1 VPPPVRYSRSG
12 ELNIAYQ
19 VVGDGPAD
27 LLMIPGW
34 FSHLALDWEEPTWVR
49 WCERLAS
56 FARVVRFD
64 KRGTGM
70 SDRPPGVPTPDE
82 RMADARAVMDAA
94 GLTSAHVLGWSEGGP
109 LGILLAAAHPERVL
123 SLVLYGT
130 QATFRR
136 RDDYPFGDEE
146 SDEQSEEWY
155 AELES
160 GWGTVDY
167 ALLTHPD
174 ADPVFARRRALYM
187 QSAASPAAAVALAK
201 SNALIDTRELLPS
214 IRVPTLVLSRRDDPV
229 GPEPTGR
236 YLAERIPG
244 ARFIALEGDEH
255 QPWLG
260 DAEAWCAE
268 IEHFVTGIR
277 PAVLEP
283 GVVRAILLCDLE
295 GSTKLVGTLG
305 DERWTDVLTAYGEA
319 ADRAVHTH
327 GGRLVDRTGDEL
339 MAAFEGPVNAVRAA
353 QRIQAAAEELGFR
366 ARAGIHMGEVV
377 ERGGA
382 LRGIAVHLAA
392 RVMGSADGGEVLVSE
407 TVKDIVAGSALR
419 FQDRGTHQLKGIEEP
434 RRLFAVARD

>member
-1 VPPPVRYSRSG
+1 MPPPVRYARSG

-27 LLMIPGW
+27 VLMIPGW

-49 WCERLAS
+49 WCERLTS

-70 SDRPPGVPTPDE
+70 SDRPPGIPTPDE

-94 GLTSAHVLGWSEGGP
+94 GLTAGHVLGWSEGGP
-109 LGILLAAAHPERVL
+109 LGIMLTVAHPERVR
-123 SLVLYGT
+123 SLTLYGT

-136 RDDYPFGDEE
+136 RDDYPFGGEE
-146 SDEQSEEWY
+146 IEEQY

-160 GWGTVDY
+160 GWGTVDHV
-167 ALLTHPD
+167 LLTHPA
-174 ADPVFARRRALYM
+174 ADPLFAQRRALYM
-187 QSAASPAAAVALAK
+187 QSAASPAAAVALAR
-201 SNALIDTRELLPS
+201 SNALIDTRGLLPS

-244 ARFIALEGDEH
+244 ARFVTLEGDEH
-255 QPWLG
+255 LPWLG
-260 DAEAWCAE
+260 DAEALCTE
-268 IEHFVTGIR
+268 IEHFVTGVR

-295 GSTKLVGTLG
+295 GSTKLVRTIG
-305 DERWTDVLTAYGEA
+305 DERWTDLLTAYGDA
-319 ADRAVHTH
+319 ADRAVKTH
-327 GGRLVDRTGDEL
+327 GGRLIDRTGDEL

-353 QRIQAAAEELGFR
+353 QRIQAAAEELGVR
-366 ARAGIHMGEVV
+366 TRAGVHMGEVV
-377 ERGGA
+377 ERTGA

-392 RVMGSADGGEVLVSE
+392 RVMATAAGGEVLVSE

-419 FQDRGTHQLKGIEEP
+419 FEDRGAYQLKGIEEP
-434 RRLFAVARD
+434 RRLFAVAHD

>member
-1 VPPPVRYSRSG
+1 MPPPVRYARSG

-19 VVGDGPAD
+19 VVGDGPTD

-56 FARVVRFD
+56 FARVIRFD

-109 LGILLAAAHPERVL
+109 LGILLTVAHPERVR

-136 RDDYPFGDEE
+136 RDDYPFGDSEE
-146 SDEQSEEWY
+146 ENEEWY

-160 GWGTVDY
+160 SWGTVDY

-214 IRVPTLVLSRRDDPV
+214 IRVPTLVLNRRADPV

-255 QPWLG
+255 LPWLE
-260 DAEAWCAE
+260 DAEAFCAE

-277 PAVLEP
+277 PAMREP

-295 GSTKLVGTLG
+295 GSTKLARTLG
-305 DERWTDVLTAYGEA
+305 DERWTDLLTAYGDA

-327 GGRLVDRTGDEL
+327 GGRLVDRTGDGL
-339 MAAFEGPVNAVRAA
+339 MAAFEGPVNAVRSA
-353 QRIQAAAEELGFR
+353 QRIQAAAEELGVR
-366 ARAGIHMGEVV
+366 ARAGVHMGEVV
-377 ERGGA
+377 ERAGA

-392 RVMGSADGGEVLVSE
+392 RVMASAGGGETLVSE

-419 FQDRGTHQLKGIEEP
+419 FQDRGTHHLKGIEEP

>member
-1 VPPPVRYSRSG
+1 MPPPVRYARSG

-19 VVGDGPAD
+19 VVGDGRAD

-70 SDRPPGVPTPDE
+70 SDRPSGVPTPDE

-94 GLTSAHVLGWSEGGP
+94 GLSSAHVLGWSEGGP
-109 LGILLAAAHPERVL
+109 LGILLTVAHPERVR

-130 QATFRR
+130 QATFKR
-136 RDDYPFGDEE
+136 RDDYPFGD
-146 SDEQSEEWY
+146 SEEEAEAWY
-155 AELES
+155 EELES
-160 GWGTVDY
+160 CWGTVDHV
-167 ALLTHPD
+167 LLTHPD

-214 IRVPTLVLSRRDDPV
+214 IRVPTLVLNRRDDPV

-244 ARFIALEGDEH
+244 SRFIALEGDEH
-255 QPWLG
+255 LPWLG
-260 DAEAWCAE
+260 DADVLCAE

-295 GSTKLVGTLG
+295 GSTKLARTLG
-305 DERWTDVLTAYGEA
+305 DERWTDVLTAYGDA

-327 GGRLVDRTGDEL
+327 GGRLVDRTGDGL

-353 QRIQAAAEELGFR
+353 QRIQAAAEELGVR
-366 ARAGIHMGEVV
+366 ARAGVHMGEVV
-377 ERGGA
+377 ERAGA

-392 RVMGSADGGEVLVSE
+392 RVMTSAAGGEVLVSE

>member
-1 VPPPVRYSRSG
+1 
-12 ELNIAYQ
+12 
-19 VVGDGPAD
+19 
-27 LLMIPGW
+27 MIPGW

-56 FARVVRFD
+56 FARVIRFD

-70 SDRPPGVPTPDE
+70 SDRPPGIPTPDE
-82 RMADARAVMDAA
+82 RMADARAVMDSA

-109 LGILLAAAHPERVL
+109 LGILLTVAHPERVR

-136 RDDYPFGDEE
+136 RDDYPFGDYEE
-146 SDEQSEEWY
+146 ENEEWY
-155 AELES
+155 AEFES

-214 IRVPTLVLSRRDDPV
+214 IRVPTLVLNRRDDPV

-244 ARFIALEGDEH
+244 ARFVALEGDEH
-255 QPWLG
+255 LPWLG
-260 DAEAWCAE
+260 DAEAFCAE

-277 PAVLEP
+277 PAVREP

-295 GSTKLVGTLG
+295 GSTKLARTLG
-305 DERWTDVLTAYGEA
+305 DERWTDLLTAYGDA

-327 GGRLVDRTGDEL
+327 GGRLVDRTGDGL

-353 QRIQAAAEELGFR
+353 QRIQAAAEELGVR
-366 ARAGIHMGEVV
+366 ARAGVHMGEVV
-377 ERGGA
+377 ERAGA

-392 RVMGSADGGEVLVSE
+392 RVMASAGGGETLVSE

-419 FQDRGTHQLKGIEEP
+419 FQDRGTHHLKGIEEP

>member
-1 VPPPVRYSRSG
+1 VPPPVRYARSG

-27 LLMIPGW
+27 LLLIPGW

-56 FARVVRFD
+56 FARVIRFD

-94 GLTSAHVLGWSEGGP
+94 GSTSAHVLGWSEGGP
-109 LGILLAAAHPERVL
+109 LGILLTVAHPKRVR

-130 QATFRR
+130 QATFHR

-146 SDEQSEEWY
+146 SDEQAEQFY

-174 ADPVFARRRALYM
+174 ADPLVARRRALYM
-187 QSAASPAAAVALAK
+187 QSAASPAAAVALAR

-214 IRVPTLVLSRRDDPV
+214 IRVPTLVISRRDDPV

-236 YLAERIPG
+236 YLADRIPR

-260 DAEAWCAE
+260 DAQEWCRE
-268 IEHFVTGIR
+268 IEHFVTGVR

-295 GSTKLVGTLG
+295 GSTKLAGMLG
-305 DERWTDVLTAYGEA
+305 DERWTDLLAAYGDA
-319 ADRAVHTH
+319 AERAVRTH
-327 GGRLVDRTGDEL
+327 AGRLVDRTGDEL
-339 MAAFEGPVNAVRAA
+339 MAAFEGPVNAVGAA
-353 QRIQAAAEELGFR
+353 RGIQAAAEELGVR

-377 ERGGA
+377 ERAGA

-392 RVMGSADGGEVLVSE
+392 RVMAGAAGGEVLVSD

-419 FQDRGTHQLKGIEEP
+419 FQDRGTHHLKGIDEP
-434 RRLFAVARD
+434 RRLFAVVGD

>member
-1 VPPPVRYSRSG
+1 MPPPVRYARNG

-19 VVGDGPAD
+19 VVGDGPTD

-56 FARVVRFD
+56 FARVIRFD

-109 LGILLAAAHPERVL
+109 LGILLTVAHPERVR

-136 RDDYPFGDEE
+136 RDDYPFGDSEE
-146 SDEQSEEWY
+146 ENEEWY

-160 GWGTVDY
+160 SWGTVDY

-214 IRVPTLVLSRRDDPV
+214 IRVPTLVLNRRDDPV

-255 QPWLG
+255 LPWLE
-260 DAEAWCAE
+260 DAEAFCAE

-277 PAVLEP
+277 PAMREP

-295 GSTKLVGTLG
+295 GSTKLARTLG
-305 DERWTDVLTAYGEA
+305 DERWTDLLTTYGDA

-327 GGRLVDRTGDEL
+327 GGRLVDRTGDGL

-353 QRIQAAAEELGFR
+353 QRIQAATEELGVR
-366 ARAGIHMGEVV
+366 ARAGVHMGEVV
-377 ERGGA
+377 ERAGA

-392 RVMGSADGGEVLVSE
+392 RVMASAGGGETLVSE

-419 FQDRGTHQLKGIEEP
+419 FQDRGTHHLKGIEEP

>member
-1 VPPPVRYSRSG
+1 MPPPVQYARSG

-56 FARVVRFD
+56 FARVIRFD

-70 SDRPPGVPTPDE
+70 SDRPPGIPTPDE
-82 RMADARAVMDAA
+82 RMADARAVMDSA

-109 LGILLAAAHPERVL
+109 LGILLTVAHPERVR

-136 RDDYPFGDEE
+136 RDDYPFGDYEE
-146 SDEQSEEWY
+146 ETEEWY
-155 AELES
+155 AEFES

-201 SNALIDTRELLPS
+201 SNALIDTRDLLPS
-214 IRVPTLVLSRRDDPV
+214 IRVPTLVLNRRDDPV

-244 ARFIALEGDEH
+244 ARFVALEGDEH
-255 QPWLG
+255 LPWLG
-260 DAEAWCAE
+260 DAEAFCAE
-268 IEHFVTGIR
+268 IQHFVTGIR
-277 PAVLEP
+277 PAVREP

-295 GSTKLVGTLG
+295 GSTKLARTLG
-305 DERWTDVLTAYGEA
+305 DERWTDLLTAYGDA

-327 GGRLVDRTGDEL
+327 GGRLVDRTGDGL

-353 QRIQAAAEELGFR
+353 QRIQAAAEELGVR
-366 ARAGIHMGEVV
+366 ARAGVHMGEVV
-377 ERGGA
+377 ERAGA

-392 RVMGSADGGEVLVSE
+392 RVMASAGGGETFVSE

-419 FQDRGTHQLKGIEEP
+419 FQDRGTHHLKGIEEP

>member
-1 VPPPVRYSRSG
+1 VPPPVRYARSG

-56 FARVVRFD
+56 FARVIRFD

-70 SDRPPGVPTPDE
+70 SDRPPGIPTPDE
-82 RMADARAVMDAA
+82 RMADARAVMDSA

-109 LGILLAAAHPERVL
+109 LGILLTVAHPERVR

-136 RDDYPFGDEE
+136 RDDYPFGDYEE
-146 SDEQSEEWY
+146 ETEEWY
-155 AELES
+155 AEFES

-201 SNALIDTRELLPS
+201 SNALIDTRDLLPS
-214 IRVPTLVLSRRDDPV
+214 IRVPTLVLNRRDDPV

-244 ARFIALEGDEH
+244 ARFVALEGDEH
-255 QPWLG
+255 LPWLG
-260 DAEAWCAE
+260 DAEAFCAE
-268 IEHFVTGIR
+268 IQHFVTGIR
-277 PAVLEP
+277 PAVREP

-295 GSTKLVGTLG
+295 GSTKLARTLG
-305 DERWTDVLTAYGEA
+305 DERWTDLLTAYGDA

-327 GGRLVDRTGDEL
+327 GGRLVDRTGDGL

-353 QRIQAAAEELGFR
+353 QRIQAAAEELGVR
-366 ARAGIHMGEVV
+366 ARAGVHMGEVV
-377 ERGGA
+377 ERAGA

-392 RVMGSADGGEVLVSE
+392 RVMASAGGGETFVSE

-419 FQDRGTHQLKGIEEP
+419 FQDRGTHHLKGIEEP

>member
-1 VPPPVRYSRSG
+1 VPPPVRYARSG

-27 LLMIPGW
+27 VLMIPGW

-70 SDRPPGVPTPDE
+70 SDRPPGIPTPDE

-94 GLTSAHVLGWSEGGP
+94 GLTAAHVLGWSEGGP
-109 LGILLAAAHPERVL
+109 LGIMLTVAHPERVR
-123 SLVLYGT
+123 SLTLYGT

-136 RDDYPFGDEE
+136 RDDYPFGDDE
-146 SDEQSEEWY
+146 SDEEIEEQY

-160 GWGTVDY
+160 GWGTVDHV
-167 ALLTHPD
+167 LLTHPS
-174 ADPVFARRRALYM
+174 ADPVFAQRRALYM
-187 QSAASPAAAVALAK
+187 QSAASPAAAVALAR
-201 SNALIDTRELLPS
+201 SNALIDTRGLLPS

-229 GPEPTGR
+229 GPAPTGR

-244 ARFIALEGDEH
+244 ARFVAFEGDEH
-255 QPWLG
+255 LPWLG
-260 DAEAWCAE
+260 DAEALCME
-268 IEHFVTGIR
+268 IEHFVTGVR

-295 GSTKLVGTLG
+295 GSTKLVRTIG
-305 DERWTDVLTAYGEA
+305 DERWTDLLAAYADA
-319 ADRAVHTH
+319 ADRAVNTH

-353 QRIQAAAEELGFR
+353 QRIQAAAEELGVR
-366 ARAGIHMGEVV
+366 ARAGVHMGEVV
-377 ERGGA
+377 ERAGA

-392 RVMGSADGGEVLVSE
+392 RVMASATGGEVLVSE

-419 FQDRGTHQLKGIEEP
+419 FEDRGAYQLKGIEEP

>member
-1 VPPPVRYSRSG
+1 MPPPVRYARNG

-56 FARVVRFD
+56 FARVIRFD

-109 LGILLAAAHPERVL
+109 LGILLTVAHPERVR

-136 RDDYPFGDEE
+136 RDDYPFGDSEE
-146 SDEQSEEWY
+146 ENEEWY

-160 GWGTVDY
+160 SWGTVDY

-214 IRVPTLVLSRRDDPV
+214 IRVPTLVLNRRADPV

-255 QPWLG
+255 LPWLE
-260 DAEAWCAE
+260 DAEAFCAE

-277 PAVLEP
+277 PAMREP

-295 GSTKLVGTLG
+295 GSTKLARTLG
-305 DERWTDVLTAYGEA
+305 DERWTDLLTAYGDA

-327 GGRLVDRTGDEL
+327 GGRLVDRTGDGL

-353 QRIQAAAEELGFR
+353 QRIQAAAEELGVR
-366 ARAGIHMGEVV
+366 ARAGVHMGEVV
-377 ERGGA
+377 ERAGA

-392 RVMGSADGGEVLVSE
+392 RVMASAGGGETLVSE

-419 FQDRGTHQLKGIEEP
+419 FQDRGTHHLKGIEEP

>member
-1 VPPPVRYSRSG
+1 
-12 ELNIAYQ
+12 
-19 VVGDGPAD
+19 
-27 LLMIPGW
+27 
-34 FSHLALDWEEPTWVR
+34 
-49 WCERLAS
+49 
-56 FARVVRFD
+56 
-64 KRGTGM
+64 
-70 SDRPPGVPTPDE
+70 
-82 RMADARAVMDAA
+82 
-94 GLTSAHVLGWSEGGP
+94 
-109 LGILLAAAHPERVL
+109 
-123 SLVLYGT
+123 
-130 QATFRR
+130 
-136 RDDYPFGDEE
+136 
-146 SDEQSEEWY
+146 
-155 AELES
+155 
-160 GWGTVDY
+160 
-167 ALLTHPD
+167 
-174 ADPVFARRRALYM
+174 
-187 QSAASPAAAVALAK
+187 
-201 SNALIDTRELLPS
+201 
-214 IRVPTLVLSRRDDPV
+214 VPTLVLSRRDDPL

-295 GSTKLVGTLG
+295 GSTKLVSTLG

-319 ADRAVHTH
+319 AHRAVHTH

-353 QRIQAAAEELGFR
+353 QRIQVAAEELGFR

-392 RVMGSADGGEVLVSE
+392 RVMGSAGGGEVLVSE

>member
-1 VPPPVRYSRSG
+1 VPPPIRYARSG

-34 FSHLALDWEEPTWVR
+34 FSHLALDWEEPAWVR

-56 FARVVRFD
+56 FARVIRFD

-70 SDRPPGVPTPDE
+70 SDRPSGIPTPDE

-109 LGILLAAAHPERVL
+109 LGILLAVAHPERVR
-123 SLVLYGT
+123 SLILYGT
-130 QATFRR
+130 QATFQR
-136 RDDYPFGDEE
+136 RDDYPFGDPDEE
-146 SDEQSEEWY
+146 GDEWY

-174 ADPVFARRRALYM
+174 ADPLSAQRRALYM

-201 SNALIDTRELLPS
+201 SNKLIDTRAFLPS
-214 IRVPTLVLSRRDDPV
+214 IRAPTLVLSRRDDPV
-229 GPEPTGR
+229 GPAPTGR

-244 ARFIALEGDEH
+244 ARFVSLEGDEH
-255 QPWLG
+255 VLWLG
-260 DAEAWCAE
+260 DAEALCTE
-268 IEHFVTGIR
+268 IEHFVTGVR
-277 PAVLEP
+277 PTALEP

-295 GSTKLVGTLG
+295 GSTKLASTLG
-305 DERWTDVLTAYGEA
+305 DERWTDLLTAYGEA
-319 ADRAVHTH
+319 ADGAVSAH
-327 GGRLVDRTGDEL
+327 GGRLVDRTGDGL

-353 QRIQAAAEELGFR
+353 QRIQAAAEELGVR
-366 ARAGIHMGEVV
+366 ARAGVHMGEVV
-377 ERGGA
+377 ERDGA

-392 RVMGSADGGEVLVSE
+392 RVMANADGGEILVSE

-419 FQDRGTHQLKGIEEP
+419 FQDRGTHQLKGIEDP

>member
-1 VPPPVRYSRSG
+1 VPPPVLYARSG
-12 ELNIAYQ
+12 ELSIAYQ

-70 SDRPPGVPTPDE
+70 SDRPAGIPTPDE

-109 LGILLAAAHPERVL
+109 LGILLTVAHPTRVKSL
-123 SLVLYGT
+123 SLYGT

-136 RDDYPFGDEE
+136 RDDYPFCDSVEE
-146 SDEQSEEWY
+146 GEEWY
-155 AELES
+155 PELES
-160 GWGTVDY
+160 GWGTVDHV
-167 ALLTHPD
+167 LLTHPD
-174 ADPVFARRRALYM
+174 ADPLYAQRRALYM
-187 QSAASPAAAVALAK
+187 QSAASPAAAVALAR

-244 ARFIALEGDEH
+244 ARFVALDGDEH
-255 QPWLG
+255 LPWLG
-260 DAEAWCAE
+260 DAEALCTE
-268 IEHFVTGIR
+268 IEHFITGVR

-295 GSTKLVGTLG
+295 GSTKLARTIG
-305 DERWTDVLTAYGEA
+305 DQRWTDLLAAYGDA

-327 GGRLVDRTGDEL
+327 GGRLVDRTGDGL

-353 QRIQAAAEELGFR
+353 QRIQAAAEELGVR
-366 ARAGIHMGEVV
+366 ARAGVHMGEVV
-377 ERGGA
+377 ERAGA

-392 RVMGSADGGEVLVSE
+392 RVMANAAGGEVLVSE
-407 TVKDIVAGSALR
+407 TVKDIVAGSGLR
-419 FQDRGTHQLKGIEEP
+419 FEDRGTHQLKGIEEP

>member
-1 VPPPVRYSRSG
+1 MPPPVRYARSG

-27 LLMIPGW
+27 LLLIPGW

-82 RMADARAVMDAA
+82 RMADGRAVMDAA

-109 LGILLAAAHPERVL
+109 LGILLTVAHPERVR

-130 QATFRR
+130 QATFKR
-136 RDDYPFGDEE
+136 RDDYPFGDPDEE
-146 SDEQSEEWY
+146 NDAWY

-160 GWGTVDY
+160 SWGTVDHV
-167 ALLTHPD
+167 LLTHPD

-187 QSAASPAAAVALAK
+187 QSAASPAAAVALAR
-201 SNALIDTRELLPS
+201 SNALIDTRRLLPS
-214 IRVPTLVLSRRDDPV
+214 IRVPTVVLNRRHDPV
-229 GPEPTGR
+229 APEPTGR

-255 QPWLG
+255 LPWLG
-260 DAEAWCAE
+260 DAEALCAE

-295 GSTKLVGTLG
+295 ESTKLVRKLG
-305 DERWTDVLTAYGEA
+305 DERWTDVLAAYGDA

-353 QRIQAAAEELGFR
+353 QRILAAAEDVGVR
-366 ARAGIHMGEVV
+366 ARAGVHMGEVV
-377 ERGGA
+377 ERAGA

-392 RVMGSADGGEVLVSE
+392 RVMASATGGEVLVSE

-434 RRLFAVARD
+434 RRLFAVAGD

>member
-1 VPPPVRYSRSG
+1 MPPPVRYARSG

-34 FSHLALDWEEPTWVR
+34 VSHLALDWEEPTWVR

-56 FARVVRFD
+56 FARLVRFD

-70 SDRPPGVPTPDE
+70 SDRSPGVPTPDE
-82 RMADARAVMDAA
+82 RMADARAVMDAT

-109 LGILLAAAHPERVL
+109 LGILLSVAHPERVRSL
-123 SLVLYGT
+123 SLYGT

-136 RDDYPFGDEE
+136 RDDYPYGS
-146 SDEQSEEWY
+146 SDAENEEWY

-160 GWGTVDY
+160 SWGTVDHV
-167 ALLTHPD
+167 LLTNPD
-174 ADPVFARRRALYM
+174 ADTLFARRHALYL
-187 QSAASPAAAVALAK
+187 QSAASPAAATALAK
-201 SNALIDTRELLPS
+201 SNALIDTRGLLPS
-214 IRVPTLVLSRRDDPV
+214 IRVPTLVLSRRNDPV

-244 ARFIALEGDEH
+244 ARFVTLDGDEH
-255 QPWLG
+255 LPWLG
-260 DAEAWCAE
+260 DAEALCAE
-268 IEHFVTGIR
+268 IEHFITGVR
-277 PAVLEP
+277 PALLEP

-295 GSTKLVGTLG
+295 GSTTMARTIG
-305 DERWTDVLTAYGEA
+305 DERWTDLLAAYGDA
-319 ADRAVHTH
+319 AERAVNTH
-327 GGRLVDRTGDEL
+327 GGRLVDRTGDGL

-353 QRIQAAAEELGFR
+353 QRIQAGAEELGIR

-377 ERGGA
+377 EDAGA

-392 RVMGSADGGEVLVSE
+392 RVMANAAGGEVLVSE

-419 FQDRGTHQLKGIEEP
+419 FLDRGTHQLKDIEEP
-434 RRLFAVARD
+434 RRLFAVARE